1 MNYFLGINDN
11 SESILNIQTLVEMNT
26 VNLSKNAEQID
37 TLDENV
43 RSLHETVHPCDD
55 ISYNILDDASRNIEN
70 NELHFLEQ
78 GALYTICKTLMTEKY
93 DLFILQFKTS
103 ELIVDTQN

>member
-1 MNYFLGINDN
+1 MNAV
-11 SESILNIQTLVEMNT
+11 NI
-26 VNLSKNAEQID
+26 SKNAEKID

-43 RSLHETVHPCDD
+43 RSLQETVDPCND
-55 ISYNILDDASRNIEN
+55 ISYNILDDAWRNIEN
-70 NELHFLEQ
+70 NEAAQ